1 MGNCPPD
8 RWPEA
13 AARLFRC
20 ALPAEVGAGWFRR
33 TAHLCQSS
41 PPFCSIPASEIW
53 GPVSHQPLQRTV
65 LQNLV
70 SLVRLTAKYL
80 PSARLAGDCGISLL
94 SGFLLPQ

>member
-8 RWPEA
+8 RWPGA

-53 GPVSHQPLQRTV
+53 GPVSHQPPQRTV

-70 SLVRLTAKYL
+70 SLVLL
-80 PSARLAGDCGISLL
+80 PNICLARLAGDCGISLL